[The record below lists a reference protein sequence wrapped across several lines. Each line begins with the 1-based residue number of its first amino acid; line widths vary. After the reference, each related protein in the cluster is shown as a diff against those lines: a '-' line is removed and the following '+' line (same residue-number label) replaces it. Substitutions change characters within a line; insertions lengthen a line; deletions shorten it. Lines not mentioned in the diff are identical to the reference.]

1 MEDRR
6 ITDAEWHIM
15 RILWS
20 RPSASLADL
29 MEGTSEERGWQR
41 TTVQTLLKRLAD
53 KGFVNVEALPGAY
66 RYSAAVAEADCV
78 RTETKTFLQKI
89 YDGSAGMLVAG
100 FLRDN
105 DLTAAE
111 IDALRK
117 ILDGKEEERHA
128 DGR

>member
-1 MEDRR
+1 MDDRR

-15 RILWS
+15 RFLWS
-20 RPSASLADL
+20 RPSATLSEI
-29 MEGTSEERGWQR
+29 MEGTTEGRGWQR

-53 KGFVNVEALPGAY
+53 KGFVSVEALPSAY

-78 RTETKTFLQKI
+78 RTETRTFLKKV

-100 FLRDN
+100 FLQDN

-111 IDALRK
+111 IDALRR